1 MGVNYGARS
10 DEGEG
15 GECGPKP
22 EGSDAGRRGGGKGNG
37 GRGEDVQNCGAGAPA
52 SYAGVAC
59 HYEIENRLA
68 WSMEA
73 LRDHAGKGQ
82 AGRQEARPARTS
94 D

>member
-1 MGVNYGARS
+1 MEANYGARS

-22 EGSDAGRRGGGKGNG
+22 EGSDAGRRGGEKGNG
-37 GRGEDVQNCGAGAPA
+37 GRGEDVQNCGAGGPA
-52 SYAGVAC
+52 SRAGGAC
-59 HYEIENRLA
+59 RYEVGNQLA

-82 AGRQEARPARTS
+82 AGRQEARLARTS